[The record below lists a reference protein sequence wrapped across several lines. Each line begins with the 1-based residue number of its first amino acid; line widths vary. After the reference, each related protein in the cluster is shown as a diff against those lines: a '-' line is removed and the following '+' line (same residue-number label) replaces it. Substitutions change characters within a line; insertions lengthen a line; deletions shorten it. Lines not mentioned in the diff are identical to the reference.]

1 MGLIIVGVA
10 RTNWQASA
18 VEDPSARL
26 PMEAA
31 WNFCGTV
38 AEPPSPSVEQPVL
51 VRWLTGVS
59 TQTVRRGLL
68 PGWSLAPSVCS
79 LSACAYVRLG
89 SGGGGGGGCG
99 ETAKWK
105 LSGCRR
111 GVSGECEWPR
121 GRSVQMGDVT
131 FAC

>member
-1 MGLIIVGVA
+1 MELLWDRG
-10 RTNWQASA
+10 RASITIRGA
-18 VEDPSARL
+18 AHPDAL
-26 PMEAA
+26 APMV
-31 WNFCGTV
+31 N
-38 AEPPSPSVEQPVL
+38 
-51 VRWLTGVS
+51 
-59 TQTVRRGLL
+59 TQTVRQGLL

-89 SGGGGGGGCG
+89 SAWGGVGGGE

-111 GVSGECEWPR
+111 GVSGKCEWPR